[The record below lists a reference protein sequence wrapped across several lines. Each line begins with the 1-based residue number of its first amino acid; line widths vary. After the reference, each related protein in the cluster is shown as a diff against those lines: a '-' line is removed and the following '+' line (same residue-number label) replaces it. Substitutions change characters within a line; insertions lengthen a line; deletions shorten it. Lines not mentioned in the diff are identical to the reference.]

1 LKILLNCKM
10 KIFPAI
16 DVKDKKCVRLL
27 KGNFDNQTIYEQSP
41 YDQASKYKDAGL
53 LNLHIVD
60 LDGALS
66 GEPVNLDTIENIVKK
81 LNISIEI
88 GGGIR
93 SIEKIKTYFNIGADK
108 VILGSAAIK
117 NPDFLKQAC
126 EEFKDKIA
134 LGLDAKN
141 GKLLVSGW
149 KEKTKLTAENYLK
162 NVNSYGFSRL
172 IYTDI
177 DRDGTKTEPNIN
189 ETINIAKISSAP
201 VVISGG
207 ISSIEDVKKIK
218 ELKKFN
224 IDGVIV
230 GKAIYDGD
238 IKLNELKELENA

>member
-1 LKILLNCKM
+1 M

>member
-1 LKILLNCKM
+1 M

-16 DVKDKKCVRLL
+16 DIKDKKCVRLL
-27 KGNFDNQTIYEQSP
+27 KGNFDQQTTYKQSP
-41 YDQASKYKDAGL
+41 YDQASKYKDVGF
-53 LNLHIVD
+53 LNLHMVD

-66 GEPVNLDTIENIVKK
+66 GELVNLDVIENIVKK

-93 SIEKIKTYFNIGADK
+93 SVEKIKTYLNIGVDK

-126 EEFKDKIA
+126 EEFKDRIA
-134 LGLDAKN
+134 LGLDSKK
-141 GKLLVSGW
+141 GKLFVSGW
-149 KEKTKLTAENYLK
+149 KETINQTAENYLK
-162 NVNSYGFSRL
+162 IVNSYDFSRV

-177 DRDGTKTEPNIN
+177 ERDGTKTEPNIN

-201 VVISGG
+201 VVVSGG
-207 ISSIEDVKKIK
+207 ISSIEDVIKIK

-224 IDGVIV
+224 IEGVIV

-238 IKLNELKELENA
+238 IKLNQLKELENA

>member
-1 LKILLNCKM
+1 M

-16 DVKDKKCVRLL
+16 DIKDKKCVRLL
-27 KGNFDNQTIYEQSP
+27 KGNFDNQTTYEQSP
-41 YDQASKYKDAGL
+41 YDQASKYKDAGF

-66 GEPVNLDTIENIVKK
+66 GELINIDIIENIVKK

-93 SIEKIKTYFNIGADK
+93 SVGQIKAYLNIGIDK

-117 NPDFLKQAC
+117 NPDFLKKVC

-134 LGLDAKN
+134 LGLDAKK
-141 GKLLVSGW
+141 GKLSVSGW
-149 KEKTKLTAENYLK
+149 KETTDKTAEDYLR
-162 NVNSYGFSRL
+162 NVNNYGFSRV

-177 DRDGTKTEPNIN
+177 DRDGTKTEPNIE
-189 ETINIAKISSAP
+189 ETKNIAKISSAP
-201 VVISGG
+201 VVVSGG
-207 ISSIEDVKKIK
+207 ISSIQDVKKII

-224 IDGVIV
+224 IEGVIV

-238 IKLNELKELENA
+238 IKLNELRELENA

>member
-1 LKILLNCKM
+1 M

-66 GEPVNLDTIENIVKK
+66 GEPVNLNTIENIVKK

-134 LGLDAKN
+134 LSLDAKN

-224 IDGVIV
+224 IEGVIV

>member
-1 LKILLNCKM
+1 M

-16 DVKDKKCVRLL
+16 DIKDKKCVRLL
-27 KGNFDNQTIYEQSP
+27 KGNFSDQTTYEQSP
-41 YDQASKYKDAGL
+41 YDQASKFKDAGL
-53 LNLHIVD
+53 VNLHMID

-66 GEPVNLDTIENIVKK
+66 GELINLNIIENIVKK

-93 SIEKIKTYFNIGADK
+93 SIDKIKTYLNIGVDK

-117 NPDFLKQAC
+117 NPDFLKKAC
-126 EEFKDKIA
+126 EEFKNKIA
-134 LGLDAKN
+134 LGLDAKR

-149 KEKTKLTAENYLK
+149 KETTNQSAESYLK
-162 NVNSYGFSRL
+162 NVNSYCFSRV

-177 DRDGTKTEPNIN
+177 DRDGTKTEPNID
-189 ETINIAKISSAP
+189 ETINIAKISTAP
-201 VVISGG
+201 VVVSGG
-207 ISSIEDVKKIK
+207 ISSIGDVKKIK

-224 IDGVIV
+224 IEGVIV

-238 IKLNELKELENA
+238 IKLNELKKLENA

>member
-1 LKILLNCKM
+1 M

-16 DVKDKKCVRLL
+16 DIKDKKCVRLL
-27 KGNFDNQTIYEQSP
+27 KGNFDNQTTYAQSP
-41 YDQASKYKDAGL
+41 YDQALKYKEAGL

-66 GEPVNLDTIENIVKK
+66 GKLANLEVIKNIIKK
-81 LNISIEI
+81 LNISIEV

-93 SIEKIKTYFNIGADK
+93 SIDKIKAYVDIGVDK

-117 NPDFLKQAC
+117 DPDFLIQAC
-126 EEFKDKIA
+126 EKFKERIA
-134 LGLDAKN
+134 LGLDAKK

-149 KEKTKLTAENYLK
+149 KETTDQTAEDYLK
-162 NVNSYGFSRL
+162 YVNKCCISRV

-177 DRDGTKTEPNIN
+177 DRDGTKTGPNIE

-201 VVISGG
+201 VVVSGG
-207 ISSIEDVKKIK
+207 ISSIEDIKKIK
-218 ELKKFN
+218 NLNKFN
-224 IDGVIV
+224 IEGVIV

-238 IKLNELKELENA
+238 IKLSDLRKLENA

>member
-1 LKILLNCKM
+1 M

-16 DVKDKKCVRLL
+16 DIKDKKCVRLL
-27 KGNFDNQTIYEQSP
+27 KGNFDNQTTYEQSP
-41 YDQASKYKDAGL
+41 YDQASKYKDAGF

-66 GEPVNLDTIENIVKK
+66 GELINIDIIENIVKK

-93 SIEKIKTYFNIGADK
+93 SVGQIKAYLNIGIDK

-117 NPDFLKQAC
+117 NPDFLKKVC

-134 LGLDAKN
+134 LGLDAKK
-141 GKLLVSGW
+141 GKLSVSGW
-149 KEKTKLTAENYLK
+149 KETTDKTAEDYLR
-162 NVNSYGFSRL
+162 NVNNYGFSRV

-177 DRDGTKTEPNIN
+177 DRDGTKTEPNIE
-189 ETINIAKISSAP
+189 ETKNIAKISSAP
-201 VVISGG
+201 VVVSGG
-207 ISSIEDVKKIK
+207 ISSIQDVKKII

-224 IDGVIV
+224 IEGVIV

-238 IKLNELKELENA
+238 IKLNELKRLENA